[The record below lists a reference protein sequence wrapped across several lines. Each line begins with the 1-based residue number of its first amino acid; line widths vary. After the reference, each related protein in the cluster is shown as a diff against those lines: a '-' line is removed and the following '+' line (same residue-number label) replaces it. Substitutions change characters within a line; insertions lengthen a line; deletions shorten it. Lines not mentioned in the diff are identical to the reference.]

1 MLPVSIVTQ
10 GEGTQQ
16 KQKNMEQ
23 ALREMLLMKASECG
37 VNRATTAHLG
47 N

>member
-1 MLPVSIVTQ
+1 VLFSHISFEDFKKKINLGQTGGGGMLP
-10 GEGTQQ
+10 
-16 KQKNMEQ
+16 
-23 ALREMLLMKASECG
+23 MKASECG